1 MIGMTELKPCPFC
14 GSNNIDYSI
23 KTCGSYRGQYYIAM
37 YCKECN
43 CYGKRTLIKPMETT
57 RLEIE
62 KNESYKELAIAE
74 WNTRNPIENAIKRIG
89 NQISQ
94 NETNNME
101 VAYLTIWNNALRTS
115 IRIIK
120 ECAE

>member
-1 MIGMTELKPCPFC
+1 MCRISEIKLKNCPFC

-23 KTCGSYRGQYYIAM
+23 KTCGSYRGQYHIAM

-43 CYGKRTLIKPMETT
+43 CYGKRTLIKPTETA
-57 RLEIE
+57 RWEIE
-62 KNESYKELAIAE
+62 KNESYKELAIAA
-74 WNTRNPIENAIKRIG
+74 WNTRNPIENAIERIG
-89 NQISQ
+89 NQICQ
-94 NETNNME
+94 NETNDME
-101 VAYLTIWNNALRTS
+101 VAYWNNALRTS

>member
-1 MIGMTELKPCPFC
+1 MTELKPCPFC

-23 KTCGSYRGQYYIAM
+23 KTCSSYRGQYYIAM

-43 CYGKRTLIKPMETT
+43 CYGKRTLIKPIETT

-94 NETNNME
+94 NETNDME

-120 ECAE
+120 ECTE

>member
-1 MIGMTELKPCPFC
+1 MSKIKSCPFC

-23 KTCGSYRGQYYIAM
+23 KTCGSYRRQYHVAM

-43 CYGKRTLIKPMETT
+43 CYGKRTLIKPTETA
-57 RLEIE
+57 RWEIE
-62 KNESYKELAIAE
+62 KNERYKELAIAAF
-74 WNTRNPIENAIKRIG
+74 NYRKSIENDIEKIG
-89 NQISQ
+89 IQISQ
-94 NETNNME
+94 NETNDME
-101 VAYLTIWNNALRTS
+101 VAYWNNALRTS

>member
-1 MIGMTELKPCPFC
+1 MNKTKLKPCPFC

-23 KTCGSYRGQYYIAM
+23 KTCGSYRGQYHIAM

-43 CYGKRTLIKPMETT
+43 CYGKRTLIKPIETT

-62 KNESYKELAIAE
+62 KNESYKKLAIVA
-74 WNTRNPIENAIKRIG
+74 WNTRNPIENSIERIG

-94 NETNNME
+94 NETNDVE

-120 ECAE
+120 ECTE

>member
-1 MIGMTELKPCPFC
+1 MNKTKLKPCPFC

-23 KTCGSYRGQYYIAM
+23 KTCGSYRGQYHIAM

-43 CYGKRTLIKPMETT
+43 CYGKRTLIKPIETT

-62 KNESYKELAIAE
+62 KNESYKELAIVA
-74 WNTRNPIENAIKRIG
+74 WNTRNPIENSIERIG
-89 NQISQ
+89 NQINQ
-94 NETNNME
+94 NEINNVE

-120 ECAE
+120 ECTE

>member
-1 MIGMTELKPCPFC
+1 MNEIKLKPCPFC

-23 KTCGSYRGQYYIAM
+23 KTCGSYKRQYHISM

-43 CYGKRTLIKPMETT
+43 CYGKRTLIKPIETT
-57 RLEIE
+57 RWEIE
-62 KNESYKELAIAE
+62 KNESYKELAIAA
-74 WNTRNPIENAIKRIG
+74 WNTRNPIENAIERIG
-89 NQISQ
+89 NQICQ
-94 NETNNME
+94 NETNDME
-101 VAYLTIWNNALRTS
+101 VAYWNNALRTS

>member
-1 MIGMTELKPCPFC
+1 MNEIKLKPCPFC

-23 KTCGSYRGQYYIAM
+23 KTCGSYRRQYHVAM

-43 CYGKRTLIKPMETT
+43 CYGKRTLIKPTETA
-57 RLEIE
+57 RWEIE
-62 KNESYKELAIAE
+62 KNESYKELAIAA
-74 WNTRNPIENAIKRIG
+74 WNTRKSIENAIEKIG

-94 NETNNME
+94 NETNDME
-101 VAYLTIWNNALRTS
+101 VAYWNNTLRTS

>member
-1 MIGMTELKPCPFC
+1 MNEIKLKPCPFC

-23 KTCGSYRGQYYIAM
+23 KTCGSYKRQYHISM

-43 CYGKRTLIKPMETT
+43 CYGKRTLIKPIGTA
-57 RLEIE
+57 RREIE
-62 KNESYKELAIAE
+62 KNESYKELAIVA
-74 WNTRNPIENAIKRIG
+74 WNTRNPIENAIERIG
-89 NQISQ
+89 NQICQ
-94 NETNNME
+94 NETNDME
-101 VAYLTIWNNALRTS
+101 VAYWNNALRTS

>member
-23 KTCGSYRGQYYIAM
+23 KTCGSYRKQYHIAM

-43 CYGKRTLIKPMETT
+43 CYGKRTLIKPIETA
-57 RLEIE
+57 RWEIE
-62 KNESYKELAIAE
+62 KNESYKELAIAA
-74 WNTRNPIENAIKRIG
+74 WNTRNPIENAIERIG
-89 NQISQ
+89 NQICQ
-94 NETNNME
+94 NETNDME
-101 VAYLTIWNNALRTS
+101 VAYWNNALRTS